1 MIRKMANIVALIGA
15 ITVAVLALIIG
26 KRKKK
31 VTATAPPDNV
41 AADVAKAQEVE
52 QLQENLKKVED
63 ALESD
68 SPADSL
74 ADLGNAR
81 KR

>member
-1 MIRKMANIVALIGA
+1 MANIVALIGA
-15 ITVAVLALIIG
+15 IAVAVFALLFG
-26 KRKKK
+26 RRKKK
-31 VTATAPPDNV
+31 VTAAAPDNV
-41 AADVAKAQEVE
+41 AADVAKAQEVK
-52 QLQENLKKVED
+52 QLQENLKRVED

>member
-1 MIRKMANIVALIGA
+1 MLRKVANVVALIGA
-15 ITVAVLALIIG
+15 VVVGVFALLFG
-26 KRKKK
+26 RRKKK
-31 VTATAPPDNV
+31 MSIANAPDNA
-41 AADVAKAQEVE
+41 AADIAKAQVTKE
-52 QLQENLKKVED
+52 LQENLKKVED

>member
-1 MIRKMANIVALIGA
+1 MANIVALIGA
-15 ITVAVLALIIG
+15 VSVGIFALLFG
-26 KRKKK
+26 RRKKK
-31 VTATAPPDNV
+31 MSTATAPDNA

-52 QLQENLKKVED
+52 QLQENLKKIED